1 MIRMRSRDSCRIEPT
16 KRSTIAL
23 ARGARTGVLTILRS
37 GWAVTPP
44 DIHVAA
50 AVLVTTRMSRR
61 RRNTVST
68 WAKSMARMAWACAE
82 RTCRE
87 VVRIVEA
94 RDRGRRR

>member
-1 MIRMRSRDSCRIEPT
+1 MLRWLWRVTLRAAAAKALIRGSDT
-16 KRSTIAL
+16 
-23 ARGARTGVLTILRS
+23 VLGTHR
-37 GWAVTPP
+37 AVTPP
-44 DIHVAA
+44 DMHVAA